1 MSLINKV
8 AAIIDNQ
15 QSLDSIG
22 YLANK
27 VNYDDGLATLDI
39 SIKDIVPPPPTNTSA
54 VTERELNQIS
64 RMTKS
69 RTYPEINLIYTVD
82 KEPLDLFR
90 NFLKT
95 KNLSFPQYKFDS
107 YYNIIEQYMYALK
120 YYHNR
125 ARPDQIA
132 PYYNLEIDVLFT
144 DTHHTPAY
152 PSGHTMYSE
161 LAAHVLTDM
170 YPEHKDK
177 FFELSNYCGLAR
189 ILQGVHYPS
198 DNDAS
203 KIAIDKLYKLTKG
216 LEDERAKKNPIN
228 ITRKT

>member
-8 AAIIDNQ
+8 AEIIDKKQ
-15 QSLDSIG
+15 DLDNIG

-27 VNYDDGLATLDI
+27 VNYHDELYTLGI
-39 SIKDIVPPPPTNTSA
+39 SIKDIVPPPPSNSSA
-54 VTERELNQIS
+54 ITERELNQIS
-64 RMTKS
+64 RLTNS
-69 RTYPEINLIYTVD
+69 RTYQELDLVYTVD

-90 NFLKT
+90 KFLKN
-95 KNLSFPQYKFDS
+95 KALSFPQHKFNS

-125 ARPDQIA
+125 ARPEQLA
-132 PYYNLEIDVLFT
+132 PYYNLDIKVMFT
-144 DTHHTPAY
+144 ETHHTPSY

-161 LAAHVLTDM
+161 LAAHVLADQ
-170 YPEHKDK
+170 YPEHKNK

-203 KIAIDKLYKLTKG
+203 KIVIDKLYKLTKG
-216 LEDERAKKNPIN
+216 LEDERARKNPID
-228 ITRKT
+228 ITRTA